1 MREYGSEFEIGYL
14 PDNYFRSIAGMMP
27 FSAFTRSGRE
37 AIGLGI
43 AGIMPGVALLPAYCC
58 WSMALPFEAAG
69 WTVEYY
75 PLNNNLSVNLPTLK
89 VLIHD
94 LKPRAVLVIDY
105 YGFTP
110 TNAAVDIV
118 KEANNEIIVIEDF
131 TQCIFC
137 LPEKWNN
144 KVDCYVASI
153 RKSIGVPDGGIVL
166 SKNAMDLTLLSEEK
180 TSFVEHHIQAGIS
193 KKWYSYSFSSSEK
206 QKFRELQ
213 ATAGAEIKADYNLY
227 KISPEAMGIIENTD
241 TETVRFARRKNYE
254 HLFNLLKENKNFNIL
269 FSPDKNPAPF
279 MMIIKSQKRDELQ
292 SAFAKKGVYCQVIW
306 PLADKAKEICPVSKV
321 MEETMLAIPIDQR
334 YSYDDIE
341 EIGQRINTVEL

>member
-1 MREYGSEFEIGYL
+1 MREFGSEFEIEYR
-14 PDNYFRSIAGMMP
+14 PDSYFRKLTQKMP
-27 FSAFTRSGRE
+27 YSAFTRSGRE

-43 AGIMPGVALLPAYCC
+43 AGMAPGVALLPAYCC

-75 PLNNNLSVNLPTLK
+75 PLNNDLSVNVPALK

-94 LKPRAVLVIDY
+94 LKPRAVFVMDY
-105 YGFTP
+105 YGFTS
-110 TNAAVDIV
+110 TNAAVDTV
-118 KEANNEIIVIEDF
+118 KEANGDVVVVEDF
-131 TQCIFC
+131 TQYLFC

-153 RKSIGVPDGGIVL
+153 RKSIGVPDGGVVL

-213 ATAGAEIKADYNLY
+213 ATAGAEIKADYRLY
-227 KISPEAMGIIENTD
+227 RISPDAMGIIENTD
-241 TETVRFARRKNYE
+241 TETVKYARRTNYE
-254 HLFNLLKENKNFNIL
+254 HLYDLLKDNQHFDIL
-269 FSPDKNPAPF
+269 FAPGENMAPF
-279 MMIIKSQKRDELQ
+279 MFVINSLRRDELQ

-306 PLADKAKEICPVSKV
+306 PLREEAKKICPVSKM

-334 YSYDDIE
+334 YGYDDIE
-341 EIGQRINTVEL
+341 EIGQRINSVIL